1 MKITIK
7 VDELRYD
14 REIPTRWEEVT
25 WEQFLK
31 MSDCTTET
39 ETFAAIL
46 GLDMDTMNRAKI
58 KNAGQVLSILAFLKN
73 TKPELT
79 HVPAKILG
87 YTIPKDLET
96 ESIELY
102 ENIKSEMRD
111 AEDKKDGKAAIRKY
125 PLYVA
130 MLTCE
135 QVYGEYS
142 HSKAVQ
148 FSEVFM
154 KAPALEVLA
163 VGNFTILKLTA
174 LNQGINLS
182 ARKAPSRL
190 RNLKLAFKALIK
202 NMAFTL
208 RFSILKR
215 KLGINDTNS

>member
-14 REIPTRWEEVT
+14 REIPTRWAEVT
-25 WEQFLK
+25 WDQFLK

-79 HVPAKILG
+79 HVPARILG

-96 ESIELY
+96 ETIQIY
-102 ENIKSEMRD
+102 EHIKAEMRD
-111 AEDKKDGKAAIRKY
+111 VEDKKDPKAAIRKY
-125 PLYVA
+125 PLYIA
-130 MLTCE
+130 MFVCE
-135 QVYGEYS
+135 QSYGGYS
-142 HSKAVQ
+142 YDKSVIL
-148 FSEVFM
+148 SEVFM

-163 VGNFTILKLTA
+163 VGNFTILKLIG
-174 LNQGINLS
+174 LNRGTNLF

-202 NMAFTL
+202 NMAFTI
-208 RFSILKR
+208 RYAILKR
-215 KLGINDTNS
+215 RLGINDTNS

>member
-7 VDELRYD
+7 VDDLKFE

-46 GLDMDTMNRAKI
+46 GLDPEMMGRAKI
-58 KNAGQVLSILAFLKN
+58 KNAGQVLAILAFLKN
-73 TKPELT
+73 SKPELT
-79 HVPAKILG
+79 HVPTKILG
-87 YTIPKDLET
+87 YTIPADMET
-96 ESIELY
+96 QTIQIY
-102 ENIKSEMRD
+102 EHIKAEMR
-111 AEDKKDGKAAIRKY
+111 EVEEKKDPKGAIRKY
-125 PLYVA
+125 PLYIA
-130 MLTCE
+130 MFVCE
-135 QVYGEYS
+135 QVYGHYS
-142 HSKAVQ
+142 YDKSVKL
-148 FSEVFM
+148 SEVFM

-163 VGNFTILKLTA
+163 TGNFTILKLIG
-174 LNQGINLS
+174 LNQGTNLS
-182 ARKAPSRL
+182 ARKRPSRL

-208 RFSILKR
+208 RFSILKK